1 MANGRMHV
9 EVEGLRSDRG
19 HLLAALYDRPD
30 GFPREG
36 KPAHQAKATI
46 KGGRASVDFAD
57 LPAGSYAVAVLHD
70 ENDNGELD
78 SNWVKIPKEGFG
90 MSRFDKLKMSAPS
103 FDDSKIEFD
112 GGEQTVAVKIHYV
125 L

>member
-1 MANGRMHV
+1 MANGRLHV

-19 HLLAALYDRPD
+19 HLLAALYDRPE

-36 KPAHQAKATI
+36 EPAHRTKVAI

-57 LPAGSYAVAVLHD
+57 LAPGSYAIAVLHD
-70 ENDNGELD
+70 ENDNGKLD

-90 MSRFDKLKMSAPS
+90 VSRFEKLRMSAPS
-103 FDDSKIEFD
+103 FDDSKIDFT
-112 GGEQTVAVKIHYV
+112 GGELTVAVKIHYV